1 MKLNNYK
8 KQAGLTLIEITLVIA
23 VLLGLISVLFIGV
36 SAYKEGSNRAK
47 CILNIS
53 SYQKA
58 VRSYQNLY
66 EKSATDTYDVADV
79 AATGKLLEALP
90 TCPSNGD
97 YTDQDD
103 GALSAAA
110 TGISFPAI
118 GVAAMQCS
126 LSAEADGLHVPAS
139 TDGW

>member
-1 MKLNNYK
+1 MKLNSIK

-66 EKSATDTYDVADV
+66 EKDSDDTYDVADV
-79 AATGKLLEALP
+79 AASGKLLEALP
-90 TCPSNGD
+90 ECPSDGD
-97 YTDQDD
+97 YSNQEDT
-103 GALSAAA
+103 ALTGTAAGLA
-110 TGISFPAI
+110 FPAI

-126 LSAEADGLHVPAS
+126 LSAEADGLHEPAN